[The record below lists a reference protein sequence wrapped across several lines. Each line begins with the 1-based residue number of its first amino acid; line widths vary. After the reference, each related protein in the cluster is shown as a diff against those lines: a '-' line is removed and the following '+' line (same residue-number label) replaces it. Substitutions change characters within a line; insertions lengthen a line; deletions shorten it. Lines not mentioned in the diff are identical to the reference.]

1 MAVSTRVLLSIPKCS
16 YSSNEFPV
24 CPNSSTPSGFEGF
37 PFTPDNHDKVK
48 GWPSIRVIILQS
60 LGNPLNKFSIWDR
73 WFELFLLLWDFFQS
87 ENKRSYDVI
96 DKIPKSLSFSPN
108 TIDALMTSSATTPW

>member
-24 CPNSSTPSGFEGF
+24 CPNSSTPSDFNEF

-60 LGNPLNKFSIWDR
+60 LGNPLNKFSI
-73 WFELFLLLWDFFQS
+73 FSLPMS
-87 ENKRSYDVI
+87 
-96 DKIPKSLSFSPN
+96 DKWQVEDTTHKGLYPSFK
-108 TIDALMTSSATTPW
+108 IL

>member
-24 CPNSSTPSGFEGF
+24 CPNSSTPSGFKGF

-48 GWPSIRVIILQS
+48 G
-60 LGNPLNKFSIWDR
+60 
-73 WFELFLLLWDFFQS
+73 
-87 ENKRSYDVI
+87 
-96 DKIPKSLSFSPN
+96 
-108 TIDALMTSSATTPW
+108 

>member
-24 CPNSSTPSGFEGF
+24 CPNSSTPSDFKGF

-48 GWPSIRVIILQS
+48 G
-60 LGNPLNKFSIWDR
+60 
-73 WFELFLLLWDFFQS
+73 
-87 ENKRSYDVI
+87 
-96 DKIPKSLSFSPN
+96 
-108 TIDALMTSSATTPW
+108 